1 MRAIIF
7 LNGTP
12 LRKEELD
19 KIDFSDAVILC
30 ADGAYSY
37 LKGKIVPSVVLGDF
51 DSCPI
56 SSVEKGIETLVFPP
70 EKDFTDG
77 HLAVKLAVEKGTK
90 IIEIYG
96 AFGGRPDHFYS
107 NLSLLLLAKNLG
119 TKASLIG
126 EGFTVTLEEGLI
138 EKSVKIG
145 ATVSLVP
152 FNCDAHIIF
161 TEGLKYPMR
170 EVTLNRE
177 HILGIS
183 NEAQNDKIKVECKGE
198 LLVFIQT
205 E

>member
-12 LRKEELD
+12 PKKNELD
-19 KIDFSDAVILC
+19 KIDFSDAIILC

-37 LKGKIVPSVVLGDF
+37 LKGVVTPSVVLGDF

-56 SSVEKGIETLVFPP
+56 SSVENGIETLVFPP

-77 HLAVKLAVEKGTK
+77 HLAVELAVEKGAK
-90 IIEIYG
+90 SIVIYG

-119 TKASLIG
+119 VEASLIG
-126 EGFTVTLEEGLI
+126 EGFIVTLESGVI
-138 EKSVKIG
+138 EKKVKIG

-152 FNCDAHIIF
+152 FYRDAHIIL

-170 EVTLNRE
+170 EVTLNRQ

-183 NEAQNDKIKVECKGE
+183 NEAQSDKIKVECKGE
-198 LLVFIQT
+198 LLVFIQN